1 MAENDNSWH
10 QEDDSW
16 RKTTRHGFRRTSCE
30 AGVAQARQARPQ
42 TEEAPGSTQTQGAPG
57 AELQRRIAAHS
68 KKVDELEARRKG
80 RLPDET
86 HKRNIRVV

>member
-42 TEEAPGSTQTQGAPG
+42 TEEARPGSTQTQGAPG
-57 AELQRRIAAHS
+57 GTAAQ
-68 KKVDELEARRKG
+68 DRGAQQEGGRARG
-80 RLPDET
+80 QAQGALAG
-86 HKRNIRVV
+86 